1 MKVEN
6 LGLKKTERA
15 DLQREQESFPG
26 FSARRQSARF
36 GEPDN
41 LPRRRS
47 DFAAAVPRPRDYRGL
62 GVDVYAFG
70 PEALPARQTRFVNNP
85 G

>member
-6 LGLKKTERA
+6 LGLKRTEGA
-15 DLQREQESFPG
+15 DSQREQQSFPV
-26 FSARRQSARF
+26 FSARRRSERF

-62 GVDVYAFG
+62 GVDVYTFG
-70 PEALPARQTRFVNNP
+70 PEALPAQQTRFVNNP